1 MTGRAELSSA
11 MTADQFAAR
20 FSVSRETMARL
31 RIYETLLERWQKV
44 HNLVAPRTLPQIW
57 GRHFADSAQL
67 LALAP
72 RVLNLGYAFLKS
84 RWLDLGSGAGF
95 PGLVLAILLA
105 DLPGA
110 FVGLVESNQKK
121 CAFLEAVRRETG
133 APARVFA
140 MRCEELAKEP
150 PGELDIVTARALAPL
165 TDLFG
170 LAAPFMAGH
179 AQALFMKGRDVDV
192 ELTEAS
198 RCWKISADQCPSLT
212 EAEGR
217 ILMVHSLRRR

>member
-72 RVLNLGYAFLKS
+72 RAR